1 MSEARSLSRADL
13 PGELQQ
19 RHSSPSTDDQLVLR
33 ALKDHTFPI
42 LQGIRSTIGQD
53 CHLQRAALV
62 QKVLS
67 ALETARVVMVSGP
80 AGSGKSVIGKAVV
93 SLLSQ
98 NHFSFGFR
106 AEEFAQ
112 PHFDATLH
120 AGQIPANWKTLS
132 AILAAQTRKVVLVES
147 VERLLEKTTRDA
159 FSDLMTLAA
168 DDYGMRVV
176 LTCRDYSL
184 DQVRVSFLQH
194 AGIKHPVVSVPPLED
209 EELMEVEAACPGLTY
224 PLNNPAL
231 RNILRNPY
239 FLDKAL
245 EISWS
250 AERSVPESE
259 REFRLLFW
267 RQIVRA
273 DHRVPAGMARRR
285 EEVFQEVAIRRAQAL
300 SAYVI
305 CNNLDPAVVDAFRHD
320 SLLASP
326 QGNLSLVA
334 TAHDVLEDWA
344 ILQWIE
350 EQHLTGEGSFR
361 KLSAAIGTHPAVR
374 RSYRKWVAELVER
387 DPIAADRLFKAAII
401 ETEISAQFRDDT
413 LVALLKAPSSPDFLA
428 RHEAQLMANDK
439 ALLKRVIYLLRVAC
453 MKIPVWLE
461 GAERSGWIFNVP
473 DGPAWAA
480 VLSMVW

>member
-334 TAHDVLEDWA
+334 TAYDVL
-344 ILQWIE
+344 
-350 EQHLTGEGSFR
+350 
-361 KLSAAIGTHPAVR
+361 KIGQ
-374 RSYRKWVAELVER
+374 SC
-387 DPIAADRLFKAAII
+387 
-401 ETEISAQFRDDT
+401 
-413 LVALLKAPSSPDFLA
+413 
-428 RHEAQLMANDK
+428 N
-439 ALLKRVIYLLRVAC
+439 
-453 MKIPVWLE
+453 
-461 GAERSGWIFNVP
+461 G
-473 DGPAWAA
+473 
-480 VLSMVW
+480 